1 MKYPIKYNCFPNEK
15 LLSKFCKEVS
25 GKGEYNSLDECID
38 DCMYRKRM
46 EDLKNSITKHRS
58 KLRVHQSIYDSGREY
73 ESSNYRS
80 GIQICL
86 NCSYPIT
93 SEIHSE
99 KCITVRMWGFKT
111 QEVNEEFK
119 PMMTYGLGGCTA
131 GLVAIKDDVFLN
143 ILLVHD
149 PSEDIVKQRIQA
161 YLGKYNDT
169 EYESFVIIRTPEE
182 NIKNDEGKYIIVP
195 KNNTYWETFLTN
207 SDIIRIKCT
216 YCIEPYSLTSRYG
229 GFSSYHTTLHCKIEG
244 DELQYSTI
252 YGSWKNIEECKK

>member
-1 MKYPIKYNCFPNEK
+1 MNEDKSKLKTMKKY
-15 LLSKFCKEVS
+15 
-25 GKGEYNSLDECID
+25 
-38 DCMYRKRM
+38 
-46 EDLKNSITKHRS
+46 RS
-58 KLRVHQSIYDSGREY
+58 NKLRVQRPIYNYEREY
-73 ESSNYRS
+73 KSYNDRS

-93 SEIHSE
+93 SEIHFE
-99 KCITVRMWGFKT
+99 KCITVSMWEFKT

-149 PSEDIVKQRIQA
+149 PSENIVKQKIQA

-182 NIKNDEGKYIIVP
+182 NIKNDEGKYITVP

-216 YCIEPYSLTSRYG
+216 YCIEPYSFNSHD
-229 GFSSYHTTLHCKIEG
+229 GFSNYHKTLHCKIEG